1 LFNVLTNKIVTVV
14 DIAQCASALVVTM
27 ATIED
32 FVATWSSDLA
42 SPLVML
48 TPNNTHEKRN
58 GSTWIRMDDKL
69 CGSRTDL

>member
-1 LFNVLTNKIVTVV
+1 MNWEYKY
-14 DIAQCASALVVTM
+14 SALVVTM

-48 TPNNTHEKRN
+48 TPNTHRRETDLH
-58 GSTWIRMDDKL
+58 GSESVQWITIF
-69 CGSRTDL
+69 CGSRQIYDLE